1 MQVTSNIGDVIRRL
15 ERLQANVKKVPETV
29 VNVAQKDA
37 KITEEAFNRAVT
49 TTVDSRPTMVHATKL
64 GNVIYYSAYGDDV
77 SFIEF
82 GTGIR
87 YPDTNPLA
95 GKVGAVR
102 GGFGKKKGSNPTWIF
117 DEVPGVASPLSEE
130 IPTKDGDFSFY
141 KTEGQ
146 PASMPMYMATL
157 RLPVKIKWALKEI
170 SL

>member
-1 MQVTSNIGDVIRRL
+1 MQVTSNVGDVIRRL
-15 ERLQANVKKVPETV
+15 ERLQANIKKVPDTV
-29 VNVAQKDA
+29 VNVAEKDA
-37 KITEEAFNRAVT
+37 RVTEEAFLHAPT
-49 TTVDSRPTMVHATKL
+49 TTVDVKPSMVHVVRL

-95 GKVGAVR
+95 KKVGAKR
-102 GGFGKKKGSNPTWIF
+102 GGYGKGQGANPPWVF
-117 DEVPGVASPLSEE
+117 DEVPGVASALSEE
-130 IPTKDGDFSFY
+130 IPTKDGSFSFY

-146 PASMPMYMATL
+146 PASMPMFFATQ

-170 SL
+170 KL